1 MSIFR
6 VMKIEIDK
14 LKTIQNF
21 GKLKELSRQRV
32 YQLIEVGRFDTIE
45 IDGVKFII
53 MNKKAVNYKKQI

>member
-1 MSIFR
+1 
-6 VMKIEIDK
+6 MKIEIDK

-21 GKLKELSRQRV
+21 GKLKDLSRQRV